1 MRGRPVRGTIKR
13 YYSGYTLAYASYGKE
28 GLSSVSVLIA
38 TVANGTKRQIA
49 FWMPDG
55 RFRGKAEVN
64 ERAASIASVV
74 DDPKR
79 SFEAFNSTCLSA
91 LVTDWAMEAWY
102 HPSIH
107 E

>member
-1 MRGRPVRGTIKR
+1 M
-13 YYSGYTLAYASYGKE
+13 
-28 GLSSVSVLIA
+28 
-38 TVANGTKRQIA
+38 VANGTKRQIA

-102 HPSIH
+102 HPSMH